1 MNDNNNFDFRKETRE
16 FTAEDGSF
24 IRITGPAFLFEE
36 EDDEEATVD
45 ETGDTDHSSENSE
58 SVSELPP
65 SITEVPDSAPPSLDL
80 LTVEIKFHLNQ
91 MGFHVIEVGKRLLQA
106 KTLVPHGDWANWL
119 KNNFNLSQESARK
132 FMRCSEKFG
141 KSTTSWILKPSQ
153 MFELLALPEGDEQK
167 FIAEKSAEG
176 HGEWAN
182 WLKNNFNL
190 SQESARKFMRCS
202 EKFGKST
209 TSWILK
215 PSQMFELLAL
225 PEGDEQKFIAEK
237 SAEGKAVADMT
248 IKNLREEIKQW
259 KEKFAI
265 SQSRCDRFF
274 QSNSILQNELRNTRM
289 ESDAHKARADSLA
302 SALALQKTV
311 IVPPS
316 DYESLQKE
324 NEELRNRPIDVAI
337 EFPDDYEP
345 LKNENATLKA
355 REESFKHDYA
365 ARVALQQIFDAIPAV
380 LNSDNL
386 QNIIADFSSD
396 DLTSFKIQLDK
407 LLSLLSS
414 FDSNH

>member
-1 MNDNNNFDFRKETRE
+1 
-16 FTAEDGSF
+16 
-24 IRITGPAFLFEE
+24 
-36 EDDEEATVD
+36 
-45 ETGDTDHSSENSE
+45 
-58 SVSELPP
+58 
-65 SITEVPDSAPPSLDL
+65 
-80 LTVEIKFHLNQ
+80 
-91 MGFHVIEVGKRLLQA
+91 
-106 KTLVPHGDWANWL
+106 
-119 KNNFNLSQESARK
+119 
-132 FMRCSEKFG
+132 
-141 KSTTSWILKPSQ
+141 
-153 MFELLALPEGDEQK
+153 
-167 FIAEKSAEG
+167 
-176 HGEWAN
+176 
-182 WLKNNFNL
+182 
-190 SQESARKFMRCS
+190 
-202 EKFGKST
+202 
-209 TSWILK
+209 
-215 PSQMFELLAL
+215 MFELLAL